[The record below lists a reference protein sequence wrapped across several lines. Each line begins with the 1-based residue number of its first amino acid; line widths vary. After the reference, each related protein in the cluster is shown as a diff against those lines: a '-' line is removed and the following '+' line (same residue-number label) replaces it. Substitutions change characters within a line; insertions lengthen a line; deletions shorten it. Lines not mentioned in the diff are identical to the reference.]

1 MSRNS
6 EISRAGLGSRVVA
19 LAGDGLIP
27 PRISETVSRESGQ
40 DISTSM
46 VRRHLDKQSLN
57 ASMPIGEHRAL
68 EMLAAAISGTPTS
81 IRDAADANIIYF
93 GRYKVETSNTF
104 DRYYALARDVSWQ
117 VERGFTNLSLKIT
130 NGARI
135 VGDEKDADKIKEL
148 TKALNF
154 SSLIQDVVRSTCEMG
169 TCVTILKSVDGEYIT
184 PQISP
189 MSYITLL
196 TDHETPGTVETT
208 LVHGS
213 VTQIVH
219 DEGASGQITYNIDDV
234 GLFRIWSGSNK
245 FVDLQGR
252 PTWSIYGRSMTIGVE
267 TPLKSLMNASYYY
280 DEFVKRYGLGRLHF
294 NLTLLADMIKTKTI
308 TAEAAQTTQ
317 DADVAA
323 GQKLSANE
331 DIYSTGREVSM
342 IESKQGFDIVPYLE
356 WRSKQVDRALLQS
369 DVGAGDVGSSWTSA
383 GTAVAAQDYDTYKSL
398 RETLFELFMSEIVV
412 PYLPEFGLD
421 PKTVAITATPFLR
434 VDVPYQVLVDMQ
446 DRGIITEPE
455 LRDRAGFSPT
465 KPGE

>member
-6 EISRAGLGSRVVA
+6 EITRSGLGNRVAA
-19 LAGDGLIP
+19 LASEGIIP
-27 PRISETVSRESGQ
+27 PRISEIVSEESGQ
-40 DISTSM
+40 AISTPM
-46 VRRHLDKQSLN
+46 VRRHLNKQSLN
-57 ASMPIGEHRAL
+57 ASTLSGEHRAL
-68 EMLAAAISGTPTS
+68 EMLAAAITGSPTVA
-81 IRDAADANIIYF
+81 RDYADANVSYF
-93 GRYKVETSNTF
+93 GRYKVETSNVF
-104 DRYYALARDVSWQ
+104 DHYYALARDVSWQ

-135 VGDEKDADKIKEL
+135 VGDERDTDKIAEL
-148 TKALNF
+148 SKALNF
-154 SSLIQDVVRSTCEMG
+154 SSLLQDVVRSTCEMG
-169 TCVTILKSVDGEYIT
+169 TCVTILKSIDDEYIT

-196 TDHETPGTVETT
+196 TDHETPGTVGTD
-208 LVHGS
+208 LVHGN

-219 DEGASGQITYNIDDV
+219 DEGASGQIIYNIDDV
-234 GLFRIWSGSNK
+234 GLFRIWGGANK

-294 NLTLLADMIKTKTI
+294 NLTLLADMIKAKTI
-308 TAEAAQTTQ
+308 TGEAAQVTQ

-383 GTAVAAQDYDTYKSL
+383 GTAVSAQDYDTYKSL
-398 RETLFELFMSEIVV
+398 RETLFELFISEIVE
-412 PYLPEFGLD
+412 PYLPVYGLD

-434 VDVPYQVLVDMQ
+434 VDVPYQVLVDMR
-446 DRGIITEPE
+446 DRGSITESE
-455 LRDRAGFSPT
+455 LRDRAGFSPI
-465 KPGE
+465 KPDE

>member
-6 EISRAGLGSRVVA
+6 EIDRAGLGVRVTV
-19 LAGDGLIP
+19 LAEEGVIP
-27 PRISETVSRESGQ
+27 PRISEIVSRESGHN
-40 DISTSM
+40 ISIQM
-46 VRRHLDKQSLN
+46 VRRHISKQSLT
-57 ASMPIGEHRAL
+57 AAIPAGEHHAL
-68 EMLAAAISGTPTS
+68 EMLAAAIAGSSTS
-81 IRDAADANIIYF
+81 TRDSADSNSTYF
-93 GRYKVETSNTF
+93 GRYKVETSNIF

-135 VGDEKDADKIKEL
+135 IGDEKDADKIDEL
-148 TKALNF
+148 AKTLNF

-169 TCVTILKSVDGEYIT
+169 TCVVLLKSTDDDYIT

-196 TDHETPGTVETT
+196 TDHETPGTADAT
-208 LVHGS
+208 LVHGD
-213 VTQIVH
+213 VTQIIH
-219 DEGASGQITYNIDDV
+219 DEGATGQIEYERDGV
-234 GLFRIWSGSNK
+234 GLFRIWAGSNK
-245 FVDLQGR
+245 FTDIQGR

-294 NLTLLADMIKTKTI
+294 NLTLLADMIKAKTI
-308 TAEAAQTTQ
+308 TAAAAQTTQ

-342 IESKQGFDIVPYLE
+342 IESKQGFNLVPYLE

-383 GTAVAAQDYDTYKSL
+383 GTAVSAQDYDTYKSL
-398 RETLFELFMSEIVV
+398 RETLFDLFMTEIIE
-412 PYLPEFGLD
+412 PRLPDLGLD
-421 PKTVAITATPFLR
+421 PKTIAITATPFLR

-455 LRDRAGFSPT
+455 LRDRAGFSPV
-465 KPGE
+465 KPDE